1 MTEPHESSPSPRRR
15 ADGPDRSRRRA
26 RAPTCDAGSPST
38 PKELPPKWFYDDR
51 GCELFDAITRL
62 PEYYPTE
69 RERAILRAE
78 AAVDRRGVR
87 RRHAGRARLGHVGQD
102 PRAARRR
109 WPRRGQLSRASCPSR
124 SARRRCAPRPRP
136 SATSTPASTSTP
148 WSATSSATS
157 ATSPAAARRLI
168 AFLGG
173 TIGNFAPAER
183 KRFLADLADGMSA
196 GRPLPA
202 RHRSGQGRRPAR
214 GRLRRRAG
222 RDRRVQPQRAARG
235 QPRARRRLRRRRGS
249 PTWPASTATTSGSR
263 CGCGR
268 WPTRRCTI
276 GALHLDVDVRRGRG
290 DAHRDQRQV
299 PPTRHRGRAGRRRP
313 APRAL
318 DDRSRR
324 RLRPQ
329 PVGARVALAHR
340 GATPRLHASIS
351 AYPSGRCS
359 TSALMRSRVVRMPL
373 RLVLPRAH
381 PSSAQ

>member
-1 MTEPHESSPSPRRR
+1 MTEPHESSRVRVDVLMGPTDLDDALR
-15 ADGPDRSRRRA
+15 ADVRHGL
-26 RAPTCDAGSPST
+26 TST

-51 GCELFDAITRL
+51 GCELFDADHPPPRVL
-62 PEYYPTE
+62 PD
-69 RERAILRAE
+69 RARARDP
-78 AAVDRRGVR
+78 ARRGGHDRRGVR
-87 RRHAGRARLGHVGQD
+87 GPTRWSSSARARPTRHGSCSTRS
-102 PRAARRR
+102 PRAGALERFVPFEISETTLR
-109 WPRRGQLSRASCPSR
+109 
-124 SARRRCAPRPRP
+124 
-136 SATSTPASTSTP
+136 
-148 WSATSSATS
+148 
-157 ATSPAAARRLI
+157 AAAAAIADEYPGIDVHAVVGDFERHLGDLPSGGTRLI

-183 KRFLADLADGMSA
+183 KRFLADLADAM
-196 GRPLPA
+196 RPGDHFLLGTDLVKDVDRLEA
-202 RHRSGQGRRPAR
+202 AYDDAQGVTAEFN
-214 GRLRRRAG
+214 LN
-222 RDRRVQPQRAARG
+222 VLARG
-235 QPRARRRLRRRRGS
+235 QPRARRRLRRRRAS
-249 PTWPASTATTSGSR
+249 PTWPASTATRSGSR
-263 CGCGR
+263 CGCVSLADQ
-268 WPTRRCTI
+268 TVTI
-276 GALHLDVDVRRGRG
+276 GALRPRRRVRRGRG

-299 PPTRHRGRAGRRRP
+299 PSTRHRGRAGRRRP

-381 PSSAQ
+381 PSNAQ